1 MMKKRKIQLNLIQT
15 ISYAFSIFAAAFF
28 IGISVFLLKDGTGA
42 LQEQG
47 LSFFFKADW
56 FYRADR
62 FGAAS
67 MLYGSFIVGA
77 IAILLA
83 APISIG
89 AAIFTSEYLRGTT
102 RVLVK
107 GTMELLA
114 GIPSVVYG
122 LLGVLFLRP
131 FVFDVFARFSPESG
145 DNLLT
150 AGILVGIMIMP
161 TILSLSDDAFRSISS
176 LDRESARSL
185 GLTKS
190 EMFFHAVL
198 PKAMPGVVAA
208 VLLGIGRAAGE
219 TIAVYLVVGRADNR
233 MPDVWYSL
241 RPLLEA
247 GQTLTSKLGGSEVY
261 LAYGD
266 KEHWQAIVGLGLTLF
281 AIVIALVII
290 AEFILSSLKRYQT

>member
-1 MMKKRKIQLNLIQT
+1 MIKKLNIELSFIKI
-15 ISYAFSIFAAAFF
+15 ISYAFSIFAVAFF
-28 IGISVFLLKDGTGA
+28 IGISVFLLKDGIGVI
-42 LQEQG
+42 QEQG
-47 LSFFFKADW
+47 LGFFFKADW
-56 FYRADR
+56 YYRADR

-67 MLYGSFIVGA
+67 MIYGSFIVGA
-77 IAILLA
+77 IAIFLA

-89 AAIFTSEYLRGTT
+89 AAVFTSEYLKGTT
-102 RVLVK
+102 RLVVK
-107 GTMELLA
+107 AAMELLA

-131 FVFDVFARFSPESG
+131 YIFDAFARFSPESG

-176 LDRESARSL
+176 QDRESARSL

-190 EMFFHAVL
+190 EMFFHAVF
-198 PKAMPGVVAA
+198 PKALPGVIAA
-208 VLLGIGRAAGE
+208 VLLGIGRAVGE
-219 TIAVYLVVGRADNR
+219 TIAVFLVVGRADNR
-233 MPDVWYSL
+233 LPDEWYSL

-261 LAYGD
+261 LAYGNQ
-266 KEHWQAIVGLGLTLF
+266 EHWQAIVGLGLTLF
-281 AIVIALVII
+281 VIVIALVII
-290 AEFILSSLKRYQT
+290 AEFILASLKKYQT